1 MNIRYF
7 TAALAATILS
17 GVFTFAPA
25 QDKKADAFREAV
37 RLYDNGSYERAAVLF
52 SSMDG
57 EFAEGYKVLSDIA
70 LKKEG
75 YEAEALDYLEKWPES
90 KLCTDI
96 NWKWGSNL
104 FDEGKYT
111 DAAFRFTRISET
123 DLDKSERVGYLFR
136 RAYSE
141 FAQGNYS
148 VAEPLFFRVL
158 DSHSSDYD
166 APSSYCLGYMAYS
179 AGKFKEA
186 FKNFK
191 DASDDIRFE
200 EIASYYMLE
209 CRFMMKDYDYV
220 IDNGTDMFLKVPEDR
235 QPHMA
240 RIISE
245 AYLVK
250 GDVAKAK
257 EYYEK
262 NLLNKAVKNR
272 ADYFYSGSVLYAVK
286 DYQGAIDNFTK
297 MGELADSLGQ
307 IAFYELGYS
316 YIETKDKVSALESFR
331 NASSLDFDPN
341 IKEDAYFNFA
351 KLAFD
356 INHDT
361 SSFEEY
367 LKRYGGKS
375 KGDKIYNYMAMAA
388 LYNHDYEGAVAA
400 YDNIDEL
407 DEGMKSNYMKAYFMR
422 ANQLIGNGAWRDAV
436 PCLKAAAYYSPRQNP
451 FNQLSRFWLA
461 ESLYHDEKYSESR
474 NILTD
479 LYNLSALDGKAEGYI
494 IPYDIAYTFFK
505 EGDYMSALKWFNS
518 YMESGNDLYGS
529 DAMTRI
535 GDCYFFTKDYRT
547 AVAAFERKLSVYPD
561 PNDVYPYFRA
571 GVASGLLGEKERK
584 VKLLENVKEAS
595 PTAKYFTEAM
605 YELGR
610 AYVET
615 GNDDD
620 AIRTFKTLRS
630 STTDNSFAAKSLIEL
645 GMISRNRGEYS
656 KSLDYYKQVVETMAG
671 TEYADDA
678 LVAVES
684 LYRTLE
690 EPDAYLAY
698 VNSLGDKAGRDE
710 AQKDNAYFG
719 TAEQIFM
726 TGNYDKALSTFEN
739 YLQRFPGGL
748 HLAQAEYYMGECNRS
763 LGRKE
768 KAIDWFSKAVDDG
781 AEGSFKELS
790 MLGFASLSYSI
801 GRYDNAFGG
810 YSALVSESKLDDNR
824 KAARI
829 GMMRSAYKAKRYD
842 DAIGAAEGVKGEN
855 SSNGAILREADYLTA
870 RSYLESSRRDQA
882 FALFEK
888 LSLEPSTVEGA
899 EASYLIIQDL
909 YDRGRFDEV
918 EDKVYAFA
926 PKAGSQSYWLAK
938 AFIVLGD
945 SFAEKGNLAQAKAT
959 FESVKN
965 GYKPSAGAEDDVLDQ
980 IDMRLAKLNEMN

>member
-7 TAALAATILS
+7 TSALAAIILS
-17 GVFTFAPA
+17 GAFTLASA
-25 QDKKADAFREAV
+25 QDVGTDLFRKALD
-37 RLYDNGSYERAAVLF
+37 LYDNGSYERAAALF
-52 SSMDG
+52 SSMEG

-75 YEAEALDYLEKWPES
+75 YETEALDYLDKWPES

-96 NWKWGSNL
+96 NWKWGSTL
-104 FDEGKYT
+104 FDEGKYS
-111 DAAFRFTRISET
+111 DAAFRLTRFSES
-123 DLDKSERVGYLFR
+123 DLEKNDRPGYIFR

-141 FAQGNYS
+141 FTLGNFQ
-148 VAEPLFFRVL
+148 VAEPLFYKVL
-158 DSHSSDYD
+158 DGHSSDYA
-166 APSSYCLGYMAYS
+166 APSSYCIGYMAYS
-179 AGKFKEA
+179 AGDFKQA
-186 FKNFK
+186 FKYFK
-191 DASDDIRFE
+191 DASADSRFK

-209 CRFMMKDYDYV
+209 CRFMLKDYDYV
-220 IDNGTDMFLKVPEDR
+220 IDNGTDMFQKVPDDR

-250 GDVAKAK
+250 GDVEKAK
-257 EYYEK
+257 DYYEK

-286 DYQGAIDNFTK
+286 DYAGAIENFTK
-297 MGELADSLGQ
+297 MGEMADSLGQ
-307 IAFYELGYS
+307 IASYELGYS
-316 YIETKDKVSALESFR
+316 YVETKDKVSALEAFR
-331 NASSLDFDPN
+331 NASSLNFDPN
-341 IKEDAYFNFA
+341 IKEDAYFNFS

-367 LKRYGGKS
+367 LKLYGGRS
-375 KGDKIYNYMAMAA
+375 KGDRIYNYMAMAA

-422 ANQLIGNGAWRDAV
+422 ANQLIGNGAWRDAA

-461 ESLYHDEKYSESR
+461 ESLYRDEKYSEARS
-474 NILTD
+474 ILTD
-479 LYNLSALDGKAEGYI
+479 LYNLSAMDGKTEGYL
-494 IPYDIAYTFFK
+494 IPYDIAYTYFK
-505 EGDYMSALKWFNS
+505 EGDYTSALKWFNA
-518 YMESGNDLYGS
+518 YMESGNELYGS

-535 GDCYFFTKDYRT
+535 GDCHFFTKDYRT

-561 PNDVYPYFRA
+561 ANDVYPYFRA
-571 GVASGLLGEKERK
+571 GVASGLLGDKESK
-584 VKLLENVKEAS
+584 VRLLENVKEAS
-595 PTAKYFTEAM
+595 PTAEYYTEAM

-620 AIRTFKTLRS
+620 AVRTFKSLRS
-630 STTDNSFAAKSLIEL
+630 STTDSNYAARSLIEL
-645 GMISRNRGEYS
+645 GMISRNKGEFS

-678 LVAVES
+678 LAAVES

-690 EPDAYLAY
+690 EPEAYLAY

-710 AQKDNAYFG
+710 AQKDNAYYG

-739 YLQRFPGGL
+739 YLQRFPQGL
-748 HLAQAEYYMGECNRS
+748 HRAQAEYYMGECNRS

-768 KAIDWFSKAVDDG
+768 KAIDLFSKAVEDG

-801 GRYDNAFGG
+801 GRYDDAFGG
-810 YSALVSESKLDDNR
+810 YSALVSESRLDDNR

-842 DAIGAAEGVKGEN
+842 DAIRAAEGVKSEN
-855 SSNGAILREADYLTA
+855 SSDAACLREADYLSA
-870 RSYLESSRRDQA
+870 KSYLESSRRDEA
-882 FALFEK
+882 FAIFEK
-888 LSLEPSTVEGA
+888 LSSQPSTAEGA

-918 EDKVYAFA
+918 EDKVYAFG

-945 SFAEKGNLAQAKAT
+945 SFVEKDNIAQAKAT
-959 FESVKN
+959 FESVKS
-965 GYKPSAGAEDDVLDQ
+965 GYKPSSGVEDDVLDQ
-980 IDMRLAKLNEMN
+980 IDMRLSKLAEMN